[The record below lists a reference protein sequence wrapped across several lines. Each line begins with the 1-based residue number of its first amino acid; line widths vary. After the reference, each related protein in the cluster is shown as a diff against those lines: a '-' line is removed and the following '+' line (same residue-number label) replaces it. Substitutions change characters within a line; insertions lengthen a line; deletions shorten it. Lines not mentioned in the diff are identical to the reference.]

1 MGKSKKILVSMITIF
16 VLGYGLFSVNINLN
30 RQIYDSIVGETL
42 SYTDNKKVWNLDRMQ
57 QVLDNPCKYKMKD
70 ISNKEDESCVPN
82 IRVLFNA
89 NPFDFRIDIN
99 KYIFFIN
106 DQVIPTFKTE
116 KFLNSFR
123 EGTLKLRD
131 LIKDKLGI
139 IYNMG

>member
-1 MGKSKKILVSMITIF
+1 MEKSKKILIGMITTF
-16 VLGYGLFSVNINLN
+16 VLVYGLFSVNINFN
-30 RQIYDSIVGETL
+30 RQIYASIVGETL

-57 QVLDNPCKYKMKD
+57 QVLDNPCKYKIKD
-70 ISNKEDESCVPN
+70 INNKEDESCVPK

-99 KYIFFIN
+99 NYVFFIN
-106 DQVIPTFKTE
+106 NEAIPKFETE
-116 KFLNSFR
+116 KFFYSFK
-123 EGTLKLRD
+123 EDTLRLKE